1 MLKFLPRVLLYIVVV
16 AAVVVQVSEHSQLLR
31 ISSYWYLLS
40 DKTYIRTAEARLRS
54 LGENLVTNPAFSFDG
69 SSGLESRDR
78 RFLSRS
84 VYGFLRR
91 STQFVF
97 YEENVASFI
106 REKSNRAGK
115 KNDTETF
122 PLTNKQPLTPLSDKL
137 VSILLFLSSCPLTD
151 LLSQLTLGKFSP
163 ERYH

>member
-1 MLKFLPRVLLYIVVV
+1 VLKFLPRVLLYIVVV

-31 ISSYWYLLS
+31 IM
-40 DKTYIRTAEARLRS
+40 
-54 LGENLVTNPAFSFDG
+54 G
-69 SSGLESRDR
+69 SRDR

-122 PLTNKQPLTPLSDKL
+122 PLTNKQPLTPLSDEL

-151 LLSQLTLGKFSP
+151 LLSQLTSGKFSP